1 MHYEGTAEL
10 KSSGVRAFRAREEVV
25 KNYYWFDK
33 IEKRRTKMLSYL
45 KV

>member
-10 KSSGVRAFRAREEVV
+10 KSSGVRAFRAREVV

-45 KV
+45 KM